1 MKLCD
6 ACHRHVR
13 STEGA
18 CPFCGRSLRTT
29 AAARLGAVVLL
40 GALETACSSRPVDD
54 ETGSD
59 TATPNVSTSEG
70 DTSSSSTTTTTSTT
84 SATLSTTSTSDS
96 TTSGTSSTGELS
108 TTADIDTTDTGCS
121 FYGGCPADFANP
133 LECDPFAQDCPEG
146 QKCSPQKSDGVAFD
160 ATRCVPVA
168 RDPGQ
173 PGEPCTVE
181 GAPGSG
187 IDSCDVGSTCWEVD
201 EQTLAGTCVPL
212 CGGTPDAPECPA
224 DTTCVGFNDVLHL
237 CLPTCDPLAPACEAG
252 DVCVPNPSAPDGQFA
267 CVVDVS
273 QDGGAEFEPCEF
285 LNACDL
291 GLACVD
297 SGSATECDPMAFG
310 CCVAYCDLTAP
321 TCNGAGAEC
330 LPWFDQGQA
339 PSGLEDVGVCSLP
352 Q

>member
-13 STEGA
+13 PSEGA

-40 GALETACSSRPVDD
+40 GALEAACSSRPVEDG
-54 ETGSD
+54 TGND
-59 TATPNVSTSEG
+59 TATPSTGTSEG
-70 DTSSSSTTTTTSTT
+70 GTSTSATTTTTSTT
-84 SATLSTTSTSDS
+84 AVTLSTTSTSEP
-96 TTSGTSSTGELS
+96 TTTGTSSSGELS
-108 TTADIDTTDTGCS
+108 TTTDIDTSDTGCS
-121 FYGGCPADFANP
+121 FYGGCPTDFANP
-133 LECDPFAQDCPEG
+133 LECDPFEQDCPEG
-146 QKCSPQKSDGVAFD
+146 QKCSPQKSDGFAFD
-160 ATRCVPVA
+160 ATGCVPVA
-168 RDPGQ
+168 RDPDQ

-181 GAPGSG
+181 GTLGSG

-212 CGGTPDAPECPA
+212 CGGTPDFPECPA
-224 DTTCVGFNDVLHL
+224 STTCVDFSDALHL
-237 CLPTCDPLAPACEAG
+237 CLPTCDPLAPACDPG
-252 DVCVPNPSAPDGQFA
+252 DVCVPSPSAPDGQFA
-267 CVVDVS
+267 CVVDAS

-310 CCVAYCDLTAP
+310 CCVAYCDLAAP
-321 TCNGAGAEC
+321 TCTGAGAEC
-330 LPWFDQGQA
+330 VPWFDEGQA
-339 PSGLEDVGVCSLP
+339 PPGLEDVGVCTLP
-352 Q
+352 P